1 MLLFRSLQ
9 RTNNV
14 RLCAA
19 VVLSSISSSSSSS
32 FSTSSSSS
40 SSSSTSMEI
49 ATVAGGCFW
58 CVEAPYNELKGV
70 QSAISG
76 YIGGNTKNPTYRE
89 VCNGDTGHAEAV
101 RVTFDPNIVSF
112 EQILDV
118 FFTLHDPT
126 QLNRQGNDMGTQYR
140 SAIFY
145 HSPSQLQI
153 SKQKISEL
161 EASGKVKSSIVTQL
175 EDVGKHIW
183 YPGEEYH
190 QCYVKNNPTQGYV
203 AGVSIPKLEK
213 VRRTFPQLMK
223 KDA

>member
-1 MLLFRSLQ
+1 MLKKLVPPRSIY
-9 RTNNV
+9 V
-14 RLCAA
+14 RYFASF
-19 VVLSSISSSSSSS
+19 VLASSTA
-32 FSTSSSSS
+32 TSS
-40 SSSSTSMEI
+40 MEQ

-58 CVEAPYNELKGV
+58 CVEAPYSELKGV

-76 YIGGNTKNPTYRE
+76 YIGGSKLNPTYRE

-101 RVTFDPNIVSF
+101 RITFDPATINY
-112 EQILDV
+112 EQLLDV

-126 QLNRQGNDMGTQYR
+126 QLNRQGNDVGTQYR

-145 HSPSQLQI
+145 HSPSQLQLA
-153 SKQKISEL
+153 KKKIAEL
-161 EASGKVKSSIVTQL
+161 EASGKVKSSIVTQI
-175 EDVGKHIW
+175 EDASKHVW
-183 YPGEEYH
+183 YPGEDYH

>member
-1 MLLFRSLQ
+1 
-9 RTNNV
+9 
-14 RLCAA
+14 
-19 VVLSSISSSSSSS
+19 
-32 FSTSSSSS
+32 
-40 SSSSTSMEI
+40 MEI

-76 YIGGNTKNPTYRE
+76 YIGGSTKNPTYRE

-101 RVTFDPNIVSF
+101 RVTFDPSIVSF

-126 QLNRQGNDMGTQYR
+126 QLNRQGNDVGTQYR

-145 HSPSQLQI
+145 HSPSQLQF

-161 EASGKVKSSIVTQL
+161 EASGKVKSSIVTQI
-175 EDVGKHIW
+175 EDVGKHVW